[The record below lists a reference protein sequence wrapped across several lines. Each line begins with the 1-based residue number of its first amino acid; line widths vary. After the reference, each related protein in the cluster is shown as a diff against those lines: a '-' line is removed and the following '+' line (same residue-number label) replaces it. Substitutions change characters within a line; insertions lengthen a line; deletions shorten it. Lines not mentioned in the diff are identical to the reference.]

1 VDLHKSLLTRDR
13 RSGPPRAPHV
23 DEGGHTIKAGILTLN
38 PSGKKGKAG
47 FEGCVM
53 GHYRA
58 NHSFPPPSFW
68 CRHLCFFNLTIV
80 NQERTPERRGGDQS
94 VVVGPKAFAG
104 IVEITWDDL
113 GQLRNQ
119 DPH

>member
-1 VDLHKSLLTRDR
+1 MRDGTLQSKSLL
-13 RSGPPRAPHV
+13 SSSLA
-23 DEGGHTIKAGILTLN
+23 
-38 PSGKKGKAG
+38 
-47 FEGCVM
+47 
-53 GHYRA
+53 
-58 NHSFPPPSFW
+58 W